1 MTPLVFC
8 FGALYMILGLIKCSW
23 EALGEA
29 GIVHSKLA
37 PMDFAQSDIHS
48 SYDLQGRF
56 NFSPE
61 RYNQTMFS
69 VQISTAAM

>member
-1 MTPLVFC
+1 MTPFAFC
-8 FGALYMILGLIKCSW
+8 LGALYMILGLINCSW

-29 GIVHSKLA
+29 GIVPCKLA

-48 SYDLQGRF
+48 SFDSQGRF

-69 VQISTAAM
+69 VQISTEAM